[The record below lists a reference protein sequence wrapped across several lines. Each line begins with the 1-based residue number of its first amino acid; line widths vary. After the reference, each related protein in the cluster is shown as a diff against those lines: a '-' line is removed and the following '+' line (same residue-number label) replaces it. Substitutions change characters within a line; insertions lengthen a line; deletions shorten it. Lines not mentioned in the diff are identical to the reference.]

1 MTVRMMRATSA
12 SSRGSIG
19 RIVKSVMP
27 RIIARGDASRNRR
40 RRRSTPAL
48 RELGELRRRQRL
60 REQEPLRE
68 RDALAQQEIALRL
81 VLDTFA
87 DDREVEALRDG
98 DDRLAD
104 RGVGRILRDPV
115 HEAVADLD
123 AV

>member
-27 RIIARGDASRNRR
+27 RIIARGGPSRNR

-48 RELGELRRRQRL
+48 RELGELGRRQRL
-60 REQEPLRE
+60 REQEALRE
-68 RDALAQQEIALRL
+68 RDALAQQEVALRL
-81 VLDTFA
+81 VLDAFA
-87 DDREVEALRDG
+87 DHREVEALRDV

-104 RGVGRILRDPV
+104 RGVGRILRDAV
-115 HEAVADLD
+115 HEAVADL
-123 AV
+123 